1 MKTKILFIF
10 LMTLVVLVGGTF
22 VYIDAFNAA
31 KDDLTRNSGEMGNVI
46 IVPSNQQTGAAF
58 KQSKR
63 KIAVTTDNSI
73 TPQIAGAELSQNNAA
88 GSGIY
93 SASRGGN
100 AGMFSNRKEDI
111 QLVSSGGSGSNML
124 IAARSRSGGASSSG
138 GSSGGSISQGI
149 NSSAG
154 GGTILAPFG
163 APSPELNRP
172 TGQPPVTLPPPEGT
186 PVGEGLWILML
197 LGIGYLFY
205 IRRK

>member
-1 MKTKILFIF
+1 MKTKIIFIF

-22 VYIDAFNAA
+22 VYIEAFNAT
-31 KDDLTRNSGEMGNVI
+31 KDDQISYSDEAGNVI
-46 IVPSNQQTGAAF
+46 IVPAIELSNSSF
-58 KQSKR
+58 KPSKR
-63 KIAVTTDNSI
+63 KTYVTTDNSI
-73 TPQIAGAELSQNNAA
+73 SSQIEGAELSQAT
-88 GSGIY
+88 GPESRGIY
-93 SASRGGN
+93 SVTRG
-100 AGMFSNRKEDI
+100 AGTYSNKKEDI
-111 QLVSSGGSGSNML
+111 QLVSSGGSGANML

-154 GGTILAPFG
+154 GGPITAPFSVKP
-163 APSPELNRP
+163 ADRP
-172 TGQPPVTLPPPEGT
+172 VGQPPVTLPPPEGT

>member
-1 MKTKILFIF
+1 MRRKIF
-10 LMTLVVLVGGTF
+10 LIFIMTIAVAVGGTL

-31 KDDLTRNSGEMGNVI
+31 KDDLTRNSDEMRSVI

-138 GSSGGSISQGI
+138 GSSGGGISQGI

-154 GGTILAPFG
+154 GGAITAPFSVIP
-163 APSPELNRP
+163 ADRP
-172 TGQPPVTLPPPEGT
+172 VGQPSVTLPPPEGT

>member
-1 MKTKILFIF
+1 MRRKIF
-10 LMTLVVLVGGTF
+10 LIFIMTIAVAVGGTL

-31 KDDLTRNSGEMGNVI
+31 KDDLTRNSDEMRSVI

-138 GSSGGSISQGI
+138 GSSGGGISQGI

-154 GGTILAPFG
+154 GGPITAPFSVKP
-163 APSPELNRP
+163 ADRP
-172 TGQPPVTLPPPEGT
+172 VGQPPVTLPPPEGT

>member
-1 MKTKILFIF
+1 MKTKILFVF

-154 GGTILAPFG
+154 GGAITAPFSVNP
-163 APSPELNRP
+163 ADRP
-172 TGQPPVTLPPPEGT
+172 NEQPPVTLPPPEGT
-186 PVGEGLWILML
+186 PVGEGLWFML
-197 LGIGYLFY
+197 ALAGAYALL
-205 IRRK
+205 RRKN

>member
-22 VYIDAFNAA
+22 VYIEAFNAT
-31 KDDLTRNSGEMGNVI
+31 KDDQISYSDEAGNVI
-46 IVPSNQQTGAAF
+46 IVPAIELSNSSF
-58 KQSKR
+58 KPSKR
-63 KIAVTTDNSI
+63 KTYVTTDNSI
-73 TPQIAGAELSQNNAA
+73 SSQIEGAELSQAT
-88 GSGIY
+88 GPESRGIY
-93 SASRGGN
+93 SVTRG
-100 AGMFSNRKEDI
+100 AGTYSNKKEDI
-111 QLVSSGGSGSNML
+111 QLVSSGGSGANML

-138 GSSGGSISQGI
+138 GSSGGGISQGI

-154 GGTILAPFG
+154 GGPITAPFSVKP
-163 APSPELNRP
+163 ADRP
-172 TGQPPVTLPPPEGT
+172 VGQPPVTLPPPEGT

>member
-154 GGTILAPFG
+154 GGAITAPFSVNP
-163 APSPELNRP
+163 ADRP
-172 TGQPPVTLPPPEGT
+172 VGQPPVTLPPPEGT
-186 PVGEGLWILML
+186 PVGEGLWFML
-197 LGIGYLFY
+197 ALAGAYALL
-205 IRRK
+205 RRKN

>member
-1 MKTKILFIF
+1 MRRKIF
-10 LMTLVVLVGGTF
+10 LIFIMTIAVAVGGTL

-31 KDDLTRNSGEMGNVI
+31 KDDLTRNSDEMRSVI

-100 AGMFSNRKEDI
+100 AGMFSSRKEDI

-138 GSSGGSISQGI
+138 GSSGGGISQGI

-154 GGTILAPFG
+154 GGPITAPFS
-163 APSPELNRP
+163 AKPADRP
-172 TGQPPVTLPPPEGT
+172 DNQPPVVLPPPEGT

>member
-138 GSSGGSISQGI
+138 GSSGGGISQGI

-154 GGTILAPFG
+154 GGPITAPF
-163 APSPELNRP
+163 SVK
-172 TGQPPVTLPPPEGT
+172 PPPRTDGTFPDLPPPEGT
-186 PVGEGLWILML
+186 PVGDGLWILML

>member
-100 AGMFSNRKEDI
+100 AGMFSSRKEDI

-154 GGTILAPFG
+154 GGAITAPFSVEP
-163 APSPELNRP
+163 ADRP
-172 TGQPPVTLPPPEGT
+172 VGQPSVTLPPPEGT
-186 PVGEGLWILML
+186 PVGEGLWFML
-197 LGIGYLFY
+197 ALAGAYALL
-205 IRRK
+205 RRKN

>member
-1 MKTKILFIF
+1 MRRKIF
-10 LMTLVVLVGGTF
+10 LIFIMTIAVAVGGTL

-31 KDDLTRNSGEMGNVI
+31 KDDLTRNSDEMRSVI

-100 AGMFSNRKEDI
+100 AGMFSSRKEDI

-138 GSSGGSISQGI
+138 GSSGGGISQGI

-154 GGTILAPFG
+154 GGPITAPFSVKP
-163 APSPELNRP
+163 ADRP
-172 TGQPPVTLPPPEGT
+172 VGQPPVTLPPPEGT

>member
-1 MKTKILFIF
+1 MKTKIIFIF

-22 VYIDAFNAA
+22 VYIEAFNAT
-31 KDDLTRNSGEMGNVI
+31 KDDQISYSDEAGNVI
-46 IVPSNQQTGAAF
+46 IVPAIELSNSSF
-58 KQSKR
+58 KPSKR
-63 KIAVTTDNSI
+63 KTYVTTDNSI
-73 TPQIAGAELSQNNAA
+73 SSQIEGAELSQAT
-88 GSGIY
+88 GPESRGIY
-93 SASRGGN
+93 SVTRG
-100 AGMFSNRKEDI
+100 AGTYSNKKEDI

-138 GSSGGSISQGI
+138 GSSGGGISQGI

-154 GGTILAPFG
+154 GGAITAPFSVKP
-163 APSPELNRP
+163 ADRP
-172 TGQPPVTLPPPEGT
+172 VGQPPVTLPPPEGT

>member
-1 MKTKILFIF
+1 
-10 LMTLVVLVGGTF
+10 
-22 VYIDAFNAA
+22 
-31 KDDLTRNSGEMGNVI
+31 
-46 IVPSNQQTGAAF
+46 
-58 KQSKR
+58 
-63 KIAVTTDNSI
+63 
-73 TPQIAGAELSQNNAA
+73 
-88 GSGIY
+88 
-93 SASRGGN
+93 
-100 AGMFSNRKEDI
+100 MFSNRKEDI

-154 GGTILAPFG
+154 GGAITAPFSVN
-163 APSPELNRP
+163 PP
-172 TGQPPVTLPPPEGT
+172 TRADGTFPDLPPPEGT

>member
-1 MKTKILFIF
+1 MKTKIIFIF

-22 VYIDAFNAA
+22 VYIEAFNAT
-31 KDDLTRNSGEMGNVI
+31 KDDQISYSDEAGNVI
-46 IVPSNQQTGAAF
+46 IVPAIELSNSSF
-58 KQSKR
+58 KPSKR
-63 KIAVTTDNSI
+63 KTYVTTDNSI
-73 TPQIAGAELSQNNAA
+73 SSQIEGAELSQAT
-88 GSGIY
+88 GPESRGIY
-93 SASRGGN
+93 SVTRG
-100 AGMFSNRKEDI
+100 AGTYSNKKEDI

-138 GSSGGSISQGI
+138 GSSGGGISQGI

-154 GGTILAPFG
+154 GGPITAPFSVKP
-163 APSPELNRP
+163 ADRP
-172 TGQPPVTLPPPEGT
+172 VGQPPVTLPPPEGT

>member
-1 MKTKILFIF
+1 MRRKIF
-10 LMTLVVLVGGTF
+10 LIFIMTIAVAVGGTL

-31 KDDLTRNSGEMGNVI
+31 KDDLTRNSDEMRSVI

-100 AGMFSNRKEDI
+100 AGMFSSRKEDI

-138 GSSGGSISQGI
+138 GSSGGGISQGI

-154 GGTILAPFG
+154 GGAITAPFS
-163 APSPELNRP
+163 AKPADRP
-172 TGQPPVTLPPPEGT
+172 DNQPPVVLPPPEGT

-197 LGIGYLFY
+197 LAAGYMFY

>member
-138 GSSGGSISQGI
+138 GSSGGGISQGI

-154 GGTILAPFG
+154 GGPITAPF
-163 APSPELNRP
+163 SVNRP
-172 TGQPPVTLPPPEGT
+172 GNQPPVVLPPPEGT
-186 PVGEGLWILML
+186 PVGEGLWFML
-197 LGIGYLFY
+197 ALAGAYALL
-205 IRRK
+205 RRKN

>member
-1 MKTKILFIF
+1 MRRKIF
-10 LMTLVVLVGGTF
+10 LIFIMTIAVAVGGTL

-31 KDDLTRNSGEMGNVI
+31 KDDLTRNSGETGNVI

-138 GSSGGSISQGI
+138 GSSGGGISQGI

-154 GGTILAPFG
+154 GGPITAPFSVKP
-163 APSPELNRP
+163 ADRP
-172 TGQPPVTLPPPEGT
+172 VGQPPVTLPPPEGT

>member
-1 MKTKILFIF
+1 MKTKIIFIF

-22 VYIDAFNAA
+22 VYIEAFNAA
-31 KDDLTRNSGEMGNVI
+31 KDDLTSYSDEAGNVI

-63 KIAVTTDNSI
+63 KIAVSTDNSI

-154 GGTILAPFG
+154 GGAITAPFSVKP
-163 APSPELNRP
+163 ADRP
-172 TGQPPVTLPPPEGT
+172 VGQPPVTLPPPEGT

-197 LGIGYLFY
+197 LAAGYMFY

>member
-1 MKTKILFIF
+1 MKTKILFVF

-100 AGMFSNRKEDI
+100 AGMFSSRKEDI

-138 GSSGGSISQGI
+138 GSSGGGISQGI

-154 GGTILAPFG
+154 GGPITAPFS
-163 APSPELNRP
+163 AKPADRP
-172 TGQPPVTLPPPEGT
+172 GNQPPVVLPPPEGT